1 MFSSV
6 VNDAP
11 EKVILC
17 AGVLEVSVVPLS
29 AAPRVVEGVI
39 ANVSVTPLGMPV
51 AVSRIGVLFNPPLL
65 LLFEFCA
72 ADRHADGNPSVMTNE
87 AKLSTTF
94 LFVKTVAVP

>member
-6 VNDAP
+6 VNDVLDR
-11 EKVILC
+11 VILC
-17 AGVLEVSVVPLS
+17 VGVLEVSVVPLS

-39 ANVSVTPLGMPV
+39 AKVSVTPLGMPV
-51 AVSRIGVLFNPPLL
+51 ADSRICVLFNPLLL

-72 ADRHADGNPSVMTNE
+72 AVRHADGNPSLMTNE